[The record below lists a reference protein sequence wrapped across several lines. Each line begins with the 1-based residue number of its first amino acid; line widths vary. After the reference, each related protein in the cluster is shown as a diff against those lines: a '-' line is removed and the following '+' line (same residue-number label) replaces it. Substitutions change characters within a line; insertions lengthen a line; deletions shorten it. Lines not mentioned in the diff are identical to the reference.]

1 LVEKLHLNLIKD
13 EPIMK
18 VTKETVVANL
28 YLMKIHLLILKLF
41 IIKEVS
47 SWMMKI
53 LH

>member
-1 LVEKLHLNLIKD
+1 MMKL
-13 EPIMK
+13 
-18 VTKETVVANL
+18 TKETVLSNL

-41 IIKEVS
+41 IVKEFS

>member
-1 LVEKLHLNLIKD
+1 MMKL
-13 EPIMK
+13 
-18 VTKETVVANL
+18 TKETLLANL

-41 IIKEVS
+41 IVKEFS